1 MHLYL
6 TDNIADFFDSFLLK
20 GMVYGIK
27 NKTSAFSKQPFYLQ
41 FFWQPFPFLSFF
53 LTCFLYYLLF
63 TAVFIPATKR
73 FGIHSWPKNS
83 SQVIRQVWICC
94 KWCCGKRDLRNINFI
109 DAIFYSFSL
118 SSLTICQNWTT
129 GSASLQNATCQ
140 FCQTERYLLPNW
152 PCSER
157 MMSLSC
163 WTDTLR
169 LRTGQSSQLFLKNAK
184 CPKAV
189 SEISGTIDRVK
200 GTYRLIFRTEW
211 LVLCFVGIWSL
222 KICW

>member
-1 MHLYL
+1 
-6 TDNIADFFDSFLLK
+6 
-20 GMVYGIK
+20 MVYGIK
-27 NKTSAFSKQPFYLQ
+27 NKIVPSQNSPSTCN
-41 FFWQPFPFLSFF
+41 FFGSPLHFCLFF

-83 SQVIRQVWICC
+83 SQVIRQVWICS

-109 DAIFYSFSL
+109 DAIFYSFSP

-152 PCSER
+152 PCFER
-157 MMSLSC
+157 MMSLNC

-169 LRTGQSSQLFLKNAK
+169 LRTGQSSQLFLKNDK
-184 CPKAV
+184 RPKAV
-189 SEISGTIDRVK
+189 SEISGTINSVK
-200 GTYRLIFRTEW
+200 RTYRLIFRTEL

>member
-41 FFWQPFPFLSFF
+41 FFWQPFPFFSFF

-94 KWCCGKRDLRNINFI
+94 KWCCGKRDLRNINFT
-109 DAIFYSFSL
+109 DAIFYSFSP
-118 SSLTICQNWTT
+118 IVH
-129 GSASLQNATCQ
+129 
-140 FCQTERYLLPNW
+140 LPFV
-152 PCSER
+152 
-157 MMSLSC
+157 
-163 WTDTLR
+163 
-169 LRTGQSSQLFLKNAK
+169 RTGQLDQPVCKMQHVSSAKLRDISCQTDPALKGWWVWAAELTHYVCGLANPASYSWK
-184 CPKAV
+184 ILNV
-189 SEISGTIDRVK
+189 L
-200 GTYRLIFRTEW
+200 RL
-211 LVLCFVGIWSL
+211 SL
-222 KICW
+222 RSLEQ